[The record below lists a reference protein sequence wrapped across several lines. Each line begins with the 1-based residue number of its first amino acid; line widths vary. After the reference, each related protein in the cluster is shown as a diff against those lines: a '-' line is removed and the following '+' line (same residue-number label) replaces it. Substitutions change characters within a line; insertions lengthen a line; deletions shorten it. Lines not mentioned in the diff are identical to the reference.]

1 MENKSIKDHHILSYA
16 IRGYFVNF
24 IFSAIQYL
32 ATYIIVLQEIFS
44 DGISGKSYG
53 LW

>member
-1 MENKSIKDHHILSYA
+1 MQLEAILS
-16 IRGYFVNF
+16 ILFF
-24 IFSAIQYL
+24 PAIQYL
-32 ATYIIVLQEIFS
+32 ATYIIVTQELFS